1 MKSEKSLVRS
11 LIETS
16 FGCKQKNAGTK
27 SNKSQ
32 QSLQPSHNTNT
43 IYHTAVMVK
52 FV

>member
-1 MKSEKSLVRS
+1 MKSEKSLVHS
-11 LIETS
+11 LVETS
-16 FGCKQKNAGTK
+16 FGCKQRNTGTK

-32 QSLQPSHNTNT
+32 QSLQPSGNTYT